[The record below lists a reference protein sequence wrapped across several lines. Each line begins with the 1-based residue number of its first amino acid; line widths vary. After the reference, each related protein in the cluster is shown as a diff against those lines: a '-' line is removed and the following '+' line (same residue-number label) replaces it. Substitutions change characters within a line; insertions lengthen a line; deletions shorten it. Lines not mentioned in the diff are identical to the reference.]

1 MRLPINEIYVVLKCA
16 NEMGVSMKIPW
27 LLETLIKMI

>member
-16 NEMGVSMKIPW
+16 NEMGVSMKNAMA
-27 LLETLIKMI
+27 LETLIKTI

>member
-16 NEMGVSMKIPW
+16 NEMGVSMKMPW
-27 LLETLIKMI
+27 LWKL